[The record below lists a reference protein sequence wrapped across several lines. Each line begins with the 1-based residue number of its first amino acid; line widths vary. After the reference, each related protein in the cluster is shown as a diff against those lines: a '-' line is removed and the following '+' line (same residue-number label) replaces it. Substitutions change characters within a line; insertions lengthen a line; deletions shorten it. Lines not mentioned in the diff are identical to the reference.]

1 MVEDQPPPEN
11 GSTSFVRRTERGEL
25 SMWLAAPTVLVFK
38 YRGYSDATYLPFI
51 EGVYERTLA
60 TKQGP
65 RAIFVDCE
73 EQTGYDSAFR
83 AGIAD
88 WSRRIALPQT
98 YCLFVKSRFVA
109 MGIAIV
115 RLAVGLPGE
124 HAEVVTQR
132 VAFRTKLEAAVQKS
146 RALQA
151 SA

>member
-1 MVEDQPPPEN
+1 MIEDQAPPAN
-11 GSTSFVRRTERGEL
+11 GSTSFVHRTDRGEL
-25 SMWLAAPTVLVFK
+25 CMWLAAPTVLVFK
-38 YRGYSDATYLPFI
+38 YRGYSDASYLPFI

-65 RAIFVDCE
+65 TAIFVDCE

-83 AGIAD
+83 AGIVD
-88 WSRRIALPQT
+88 WSKRIALPRT
-98 YCLFVKSRFVA
+98 YCLFVKSRLVA

-124 HAEVVTQR
+124 HAEVVTR
-132 VAFRTKLEAAVQKS
+132 RGAFRTKLEAAVEKS
-146 RALQA
+146 QAVQA